1 MLHTES
7 IESGTLEALRRLM
20 CDEALRDFSLVGGTA
35 LALYMGHRR
44 SIDLDLFTLRPF
56 DAPQLRAHLAD
67 KYGLSNAFVREST
80 VKGTIDRIKI
90 DCITYAYPLLEP
102 VHEADGLRLC
112 SLRDIA
118 AMKLSA
124 IADSGTRLKDFVD
137 VACLS
142 TRLSLGDMLR
152 AYDAKYRGMNPISP
166 LKALTY
172 YDDIRE
178 REPILTLRGS
188 YDWALIDARL
198 RSMLDNMERIY
209 EVYPFAFD

>member
-7 IESGTLEALRRLM
+7 ITSRTLETLKQLM
-20 CDEALRDFSLVGGTA
+20 RDETLQDFFLVGGTA
-35 LALYMGHRR
+35 LALYMGHRK
-44 SIDLDLFTLRPF
+44 SIDLDLFTLHSF
-56 DAPQLRAHLAD
+56 DAPRMRAYLTD
-67 KYGLSNAFVREST
+67 RYGLSNAFVRKDT
-80 VKGTIDRIKI
+80 VKGTIAEIKI
-90 DCITYAYPLLEP
+90 DCITYAYPLLGR
-102 VHEADGLRLC
+102 VHEEGGIRLC

-137 VACLS
+137 VACLT

-152 AYDAKYRGMNPISP
+152 AYDAKYRGMSPISP

-178 REPILTLRGS
+178 REPILTLRGN
-188 YDWALIDARL
+188 YDWSLIDYRL
-198 RSMLDNMERIY
+198 QDMLAHLEQVY
-209 EVYPFAFD
+209 EDFPFT

>member
-7 IESGTLEALRRLM
+7 ITSRTLETLKQLM
-20 CDEALRDFSLVGGTA
+20 RDETLQDFFLVGDTA
-35 LALYMGHRR
+35 LALYMGHRKR
-44 SIDLDLFTLRPF
+44 M
-56 DAPQLRAHLAD
+56 RAYLTD
-67 KYGLSNAFVREST
+67 RYGLSNAFVRKDT
-80 VKGTIDRIKI
+80 VKGTIAEIKI
-90 DCITYAYPLLEP
+90 DCITYAYPLLER
-102 VHEADGLRLC
+102 VHEEGGIRLC

-152 AYDAKYRGMNPISP
+152 AYDAKYRGMSPISP

-178 REPILTLRGS
+178 REPILTLRGN
-188 YDWALIDARL
+188 YDWSLIDYRL
-198 RSMLDNMERIY
+198 QDMLAHLEQVY
-209 EVYPFAFD
+209 EDFPFT

>member
-7 IESGTLEALRRLM
+7 IESGTLEALRQLM
-20 CDEALRDFSLVGGTA
+20 CDEALRDFSLVGDTA

-80 VKGTIDRIKI
+80 VKGTVGRIKI

-188 YDWALIDARL
+188 YDWTLIDTRL

-209 EVYPFAFD
+209 EAYPFAFD